1 MGKQVA
7 VPAYIPRNVYWA
19 QFAESPRYLYYV
31 CGRGVVIR
39 VNRKN
44 MRTQRI
50 KPRLS
55 GGNAAI
61 TAAGKAY
68 TLKYLV
74 AREFLPY
81 RAGCRVICRDGNPL
95 RCDARNLEVLT
106 IRSKRK

>member
-7 VPAYIPRNVYWA
+7 VPAYIPQNVYWA

-31 CGRGVVIR
+31 CGRGIVIR

-50 KPRLS
+50 KPHLL
-55 GGNAAI
+55 GGNAMI
-61 TAAGKAY
+61 YAAGKAHM
-68 TLKYLV
+68 LKHLV

-81 RAGCRVICRDGNPL
+81 HAGSRVICRDGNPL
-95 RCDARNLEVLT
+95 RCDAQNLKVLT
-106 IRSKRK
+106 IRSKGK